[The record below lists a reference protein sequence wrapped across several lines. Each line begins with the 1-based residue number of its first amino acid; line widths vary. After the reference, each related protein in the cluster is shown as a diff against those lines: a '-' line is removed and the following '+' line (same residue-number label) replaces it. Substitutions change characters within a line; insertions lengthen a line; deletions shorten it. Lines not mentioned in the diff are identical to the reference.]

1 MNEKNINISEGG
13 KMRCTQN
20 PETGRIHC
28 VIPSREKINQFEEAE
43 REEWLIKATAK
54 LDTI

>member
-43 REEWLIKATAK
+43 REE
-54 LDTI
+54 